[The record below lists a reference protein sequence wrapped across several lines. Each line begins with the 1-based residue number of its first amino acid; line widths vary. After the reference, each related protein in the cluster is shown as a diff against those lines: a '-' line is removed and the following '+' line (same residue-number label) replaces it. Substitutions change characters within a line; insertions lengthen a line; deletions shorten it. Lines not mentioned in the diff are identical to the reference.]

1 MSIDNNSEYF
11 NVKNDETAEGND
23 TEKVIDR
30 IKAAA
35 ELNDTEKVNEETAD
49 DETAGVDDT
58 EKADNITEVKET
70 EDSPVPDKD
79 ESISIVELEET
90 NKEVRPRLNKEIKY
104 KVCGEKEWRK
114 GKVWK
119 VGKKS
124 GKDKFRAWI
133 KSEEEDNN
141 FDFSTDIAS
150 WKYCHILFEKDI
162 DKDEELEAT
171 AMSEKLHTG
180 IWFLQNK
187 NYLNFNEEKPE
198 VNKVFAVEIPNKY
211 HNHADIV
218 NAKKDE
224 LNKWKEY
231 EAFEVIYIQQVGC

>member
-79 ESISIVELEET
+79 YSISIVDLEQT
-90 NKEVRPRLNKEIKY
+90 NKEVRPRLNK
-104 KVCGEKEWRK
+104 
-114 GKVWK
+114 
-119 VGKKS
+119 
-124 GKDKFRAWI
+124 
-133 KSEEEDNN
+133 
-141 FDFSTDIAS
+141 
-150 WKYCHILFEKDI
+150 
-162 DKDEELEAT
+162 
-171 AMSEKLHTG
+171 
-180 IWFLQNK
+180 
-187 NYLNFNEEKPE
+187 
-198 VNKVFAVEIPNKY
+198 
-211 HNHADIV
+211 
-218 NAKKDE
+218 
-224 LNKWKEY
+224 
-231 EAFEVIYIQQVGC
+231 